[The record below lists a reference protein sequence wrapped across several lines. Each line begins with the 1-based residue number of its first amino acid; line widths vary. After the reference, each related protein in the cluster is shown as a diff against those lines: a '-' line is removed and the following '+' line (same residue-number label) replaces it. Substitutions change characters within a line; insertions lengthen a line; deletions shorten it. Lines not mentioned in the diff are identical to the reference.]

1 MERSELSASEFVGPF
16 RTVAV
21 LGQGG
26 MGRVVLGVGPD
37 GRYVA
42 VKQVHAELAED
53 EGFRARF
60 RREVD
65 ASRRV
70 AGGYTAAVI
79 DADPDAETPWL
90 ASQFVPG
97 PSLSQAVDAAGPLPE
112 EAVRRLAAG
121 LAHALADVHR
131 AGLIH
136 RDLKPS
142 NVLLAEDGVRV
153 IDFGIVRA
161 VGDQTRITH
170 AGALIGSPAYMSP
183 EQALGQE
190 LTPATDVFSLGA
202 TLVMACTGK
211 PPFAGSSVPRIL
223 HEVVHCEPELGDVP
237 AGLRGIIAHCLAKD
251 PADRPTPGELLS
263 AVGELAPSARPW
275 PEAVNTLVHEHE
287 HEHEHQHEPLAVTGG
302 LVSGTT
308 APQTA
313 PRTSPR
319 WRRPWPRQRIVQVA
333 VAGVV
338 VVLGLTVWRPFLA
351 DTYREFIADVRSTG
365 LDQKK
370 DKYPAKPPSCQ
381 QVWGELRV
389 PSGFAQPAGFGP
401 VEKYGSAYARCTWTN
416 RTGDAIEAEWMF
428 FTTGQG
434 EGTGA
439 EQAKRMY
446 EHFYERGRTRRDND
460 LGFADEGLWQKPQ
473 GDGFPNCRLYVREVN
488 MLATVSVTGPRYPTG
503 RCEAVTR
510 ELAAS
515 VVERVGK

>member
-1 MERSELSASEFVGPF
+1 MGRSELSASEFVGPF

-53 EGFRARF
+53 EGFRERF

-70 AGGYTAAVI
+70 AGGYTAAVV

-223 HEVVHCEPELGDVP
+223 HEVVHSEPELGDVP

-275 PEAVNTLVHEHE
+275 PEAVNTLVHE
-287 HEHEHQHEPLAVTGG
+287 PLAVTGG

-313 PRTSPR
+313 PRTSPGGVAR
-319 WRRPWPRQRIVQVA
+319 GPGSGSCGLPWRASWPC
-333 VAGVV
+333 
-338 VVLGLTVWRPFLA
+338 WR
-351 DTYREFIADVRSTG
+351 
-365 LDQKK
+365 
-370 DKYPAKPPSCQ
+370 
-381 QVWGELRV
+381 
-389 PSGFAQPAGFGP
+389 
-401 VEKYGSAYARCTWTN
+401 
-416 RTGDAIEAEWMF
+416 
-428 FTTGQG
+428 
-434 EGTGA
+434 
-439 EQAKRMY
+439 
-446 EHFYERGRTRRDND
+446 
-460 LGFADEGLWQKPQ
+460 
-473 GDGFPNCRLYVREVN
+473 
-488 MLATVSVTGPRYPTG
+488 
-503 RCEAVTR
+503 
-510 ELAAS
+510 
-515 VVERVGK
+515 

>member
-1 MERSELSASEFVGPF
+1 MERSELSASEFAGPF

-21 LGQGG
+21 LGRGG

-79 DADPDAETPWL
+79 DADPDAEMPWL

-183 EQALGQE
+183 EQALGRE
-190 LTPATDVFSLGA
+190 LTRPPTCSRSARPSSWPARGSRRSSGA
-202 TLVMACTGK
+202 RCRGSCTRSCTPNRSWVTYRAGC
-211 PPFAGSSVPRIL
+211 AGSSRTAWPRI
-223 HEVVHCEPELGDVP
+223 
-237 AGLRGIIAHCLAKD
+237 R
-251 PADRPTPGELLS
+251 
-263 AVGELAPSARPW
+263 
-275 PEAVNTLVHEHE
+275 
-287 HEHEHQHEPLAVTGG
+287 
-302 LVSGTT
+302 
-308 APQTA
+308 
-313 PRTSPR
+313 
-319 WRRPWPRQRIVQVA
+319 
-333 VAGVV
+333 
-338 VVLGLTVWRPFLA
+338 
-351 DTYREFIADVRSTG
+351 
-365 LDQKK
+365 
-370 DKYPAKPPSCQ
+370 
-381 QVWGELRV
+381 
-389 PSGFAQPAGFGP
+389 
-401 VEKYGSAYARCTWTN
+401 
-416 RTGDAIEAEWMF
+416 
-428 FTTGQG
+428 
-434 EGTGA
+434 
-439 EQAKRMY
+439 
-446 EHFYERGRTRRDND
+446 
-460 LGFADEGLWQKPQ
+460 
-473 GDGFPNCRLYVREVN
+473 
-488 MLATVSVTGPRYPTG
+488 PTG
-503 RCEAVTR
+503 RPPASCSARSASWRPRRGRGRRRCTR
-510 ELAAS
+510 WS
-515 VVERVGK
+515 TSRSP

>member
-1 MERSELSASEFVGPF
+1 MGRSEPSASEFVGPF
-16 RTVAV
+16 RVVAV

-53 EGFRARF
+53 EGFRERF
-60 RREVD
+60 RREVE

-70 AGGYTAAVI
+70 AGGYTAAVV

-112 EAVRRLAAG
+112 QAARRLAAG
-121 LAHALADVHR
+121 LAQALADVHR

-161 VGDQTRITH
+161 VGEQTRITH
-170 AGALIGSPAYMSP
+170 SGSLIGSPAYMSP

-223 HEVVHCEPELGDVP
+223 HEVVHGEPDLGEVP
-237 AGLRGIIAHCLAKD
+237 PRLREVIAWCLAKD
-251 PADRPTPGELLS
+251 PADRPTLRELLS
-263 AVGELAPSARPW
+263 RVGGLTPSARPW
-275 PEAVNTLVHEHE
+275 PEAVNTLVHE
-287 HEHEHQHEPLAVTGG
+287 QVDATAG
-302 LVSGTT
+302 LVDGAT
-308 APQTA
+308 APPTDDEAA
-313 PRTSPR
+313 PWWRRP
-319 WRRPWPRQRIVQVA
+319 WRRPWPRPLVVA
-333 VAGVV
+333 LSVVGVTAV
-338 VVLGLTVWRPFLA
+338 VGLTVGRTFLE
-351 DTYREFIADVRSTG
+351 DTYREFISDVRSTG
-365 LDQKK
+365 LAKMK
-370 DKYPAKPPSCQ
+370 DKYPAAPPSCTQ
-381 QVWGELRV
+381 MQDTLRV
-389 PSGFAQPAGFGP
+389 PSGFGQPTGFGP
-401 VEKYGSAYARCTWTN
+401 AKEIDSSAYARCTWTN
-416 RTGDAIEAEWMF
+416 RTGDEMEAEWTVF
-428 FTTGQG
+428 PTEKG

-439 EQAKRMY
+439 EKAKRRF
-446 EHFYERGRTRRDND
+446 EFLNEPGQTRRDVD
-460 LGFADEGLWQKPQ
+460 LGFAAEGLWQRPQ
-473 GDGFPNCRLYVREVN
+473 NEKYPNCRLYIREGN
-488 MLATVSVTGPRYPTG
+488 MMATVSVTGPRFPSG
-503 RCEAVTR
+503 RCEAPTR

-515 VVERVGK
+515 VVESVGS

>member
-16 RTVAV
+16 RVIAV

-42 VKQVHAELAED
+42 VKQVHAELLAED
-53 EGFRARF
+53 EEFRARF

-97 PSLSQAVDAAGPLPE
+97 PSLSQAVDATGPLPE
-112 EAVRRLAAG
+112 QAARRLAAG
-121 LAHALADVHR
+121 LAQALADVHR

-170 AGALIGSPAYMSP
+170 SGSLIGSPAYMSP

-223 HEVVHCEPELGDVP
+223 HEVVHSEPDLSEVP
-237 AGLRGIIAHCLAKD
+237 PRLREVIAWCLAKD
-251 PADRPTPGELLS
+251 PADRPTLRELLS
-263 AVGELAPSARPW
+263 RVGGLTPSARPW
-275 PEAVNTLVHEHE
+275 PEAVNTLVQE
-287 HEHEHQHEPLAVTGG
+287 QVDATAG
-302 LVSGTT
+302 LVNGAT

-313 PRTSPR
+313 GGAAPW
-319 WRRPWPRQRIVQVA
+319 WRRPWPRQRIVRVA

-338 VVLGLTVWRPFLA
+338 AVLALTVWRPFLA

-381 QVWGELRV
+381 QVWDELRV

-416 RTGDAIEAEWMF
+416 RTGDAIEAEWQF

-473 GDGFPNCRLYVREVN
+473 DDRFPNCRLYLREVN
-488 MLATVSVTGPRYPTG
+488 MLATVSVTGPRYPSGT
-503 RCEAVTR
+503 CEAVTR

-515 VVERVGK
+515 VVESVGSR

>member
-21 LGQGG
+21 LGRGG

-42 VKQVHAELAED
+42 VKQVHPELAED

-79 DADPDAETPWL
+79 DADPDAEMPWL

-183 EQALGQE
+183 EQALGRE

-223 HEVVHCEPELGDVP
+223 HEVVHSEPELGDVP

-263 AVGELAPSARPW
+263 TVGELAPSARPW
-275 PEAVNTLVHEHE
+275 PEAVNTLVHE
-287 HEHEHQHEPLAVTGG
+287 PLAVAGG
-302 LVSGTT
+302 LVGGTT
-308 APQTA
+308 APQT
-313 PRTSPR
+313 SSR
-319 WRRPWPRQRIVQVA
+319 WRRPWPRPLIVVVA

-338 VVLGLTVWRPFLA
+338 AAVGLTVGRSFLG

-365 LDQKK
+365 LAQKQ
-370 DKYPAKPPSCQ
+370 DKYPAAPPSCQ
-381 QVWGELRV
+381 QVRDKLRV
-389 PSGFAQPAGFGP
+389 PSGLGQVAGFGP

-416 RTGDAIEAEWMF
+416 RTGDEIEAEWRF
-428 FTTGQG
+428 FSTGQG

-439 EQAKRMY
+439 EQAKWFY
-446 EHFYERGRTRRDND
+446 EHSYERGRTRRDLD
-460 LGFADEGLWQKPQ
+460 LGFADEGLWQEPQ
-473 GDGFPNCRLYVREVN
+473 GDGYPNCRLYVREVN
-488 MLATVSVTGPRYPTG
+488 MVAKVAVTGPRYPSGT
-503 RCEAVTR
+503 CEAVAR

-515 VVERVGK
+515 VVESVGS

>member
-1 MERSELSASEFVGPF
+1 MEYIGPF
-16 RTVAV
+16 RTVTV

-26 MGRVVLGVGPD
+26 MGRVVLGVAPD

-53 EGFRARF
+53 DGFRARF

-79 DADPDAETPWL
+79 DADPDAEIPWL

-97 PSLSQAVDAAGPLPE
+97 PSLSRAVETAGPLPE

-170 AGALIGSPAYMSP
+170 AGALMGSPAYMSP
-183 EQALGQE
+183 EQVLGQE
-190 LTPATDVFSLGA
+190 LTPASDVFSLGA

-223 HEVVHCEPELGDVP
+223 HEVVHAEPDLGGVP
-237 AGLRGIIAHCLAKD
+237 AGLRDVVTGCLAKD
-251 PADRPTPGELLS
+251 PAERPTPHELLT
-263 AVGELAPSARPW
+263 AVGELTPSARPW
-275 PEAVNTLVHEHE
+275 PEAVNMLIHE
-287 HEHEHQHEPLAVTGG
+287 QVDVTAGVVNG
-302 LVSGTT
+302 
-308 APQTA
+308 ATA
-313 PRTSPR
+313 PRTDGGAAPW
-319 WRRPWPRQRIVQVA
+319 WRRRWPRPLIVAVAAAGVVA
-333 VAGVV
+333 VAG
-338 VVLGLTVWRPFLA
+338 LTVGRPYLL
-351 DTYREFIADVRSTG
+351 DTYREFISDVRSTG
-365 LDQKK
+365 LAQKQ
-370 DKYPAKPPSCQ
+370 DKYPAMPPSCA
-381 QVWGELRV
+381 QVRDKVRV
-389 PSGFAQPAGFGP
+389 PSGFDQPSGFGP
-401 VEKYGSAYARCTWTN
+401 VEESGSAYARCTWTN
-416 RTGDAIEAEWMF
+416 RTGDEIEAEWTF
-428 FTTGQG
+428 FATGKG

-439 EQAKRMY
+439 ERAKHRL
-446 EHFYERGRTRRDND
+446 EVFNEPGKTRRDID
-460 LGFADEGLWQKPQ
+460 LGFADEGLWQPPPK
-473 GDGFPNCRLYVREVN
+473 DDRFPNCRLYVRDVN
-488 MLATVSVTGPRYPTG
+488 MTLHVSVTGPRYPTG
-503 RCEAVTR
+503 KCEAVTR

-515 VVERVGK
+515 VVESVGSR

>member
-1 MERSELSASEFVGPF
+1 MEYIGPF

-42 VKQVHAELAED
+42 VKQVHAELAGD

-79 DADPDAETPWL
+79 DADPDAEMPWL

-97 PSLSQAVDAAGPLPE
+97 PSLSQAVETAGPLPE

-183 EQALGQE
+183 EQVLGQE
-190 LTPATDVFSLGA
+190 LTPASDVFSLGA
-202 TLVMACTGK
+202 TLVMACTGRA
-211 PPFAGSSVPRIL
+211 PFAGSSVPRIL
-223 HEVVHCEPELGDVP
+223 HEVVHAEPDLSEVP
-237 AGLRGIIAHCLAKD
+237 PRLREVIAWCLAKD
-251 PADRPTPGELLS
+251 PADRPTPRELLS
-263 AVGELAPSARPW
+263 RVGGLTPSARPW
-275 PEAVNTLVHEHE
+275 PEAVNTLIHDQLVVMGALLR
-287 HEHEHQHEPLAVTGG
+287 QATGPETG
-302 LVSGTT
+302 SETGPGT
-308 APQTA
+308 APEA
-313 PRTSPR
+313 VPL
-319 WRRPWPRQRIVQVA
+319 WRRRWPRPLIVAVALAGVVA
-333 VAGVV
+333 VAG
-338 VVLGLTVWRPFLA
+338 LTVGRSYLGE
-351 DTYREFIADVRSTG
+351 TYRGFISDIRSAG
-365 LDQKK
+365 LAQKK
-370 DKYPAKPPSCQ
+370 DKYPARPPSCE
-381 QVWGELRV
+381 QVRGELRV
-389 PSGFAQPAGFGP
+389 PSGFDQPDGFGP
-401 VEKYGSAYARCTWTN
+401 VEEAGSGYARCTWTN
-416 RTGDAIEAEWMF
+416 RTGDEIEAEWTF
-428 FTTGQG
+428 FSTEKGA
-434 EGTGA
+434 GTGA
-439 EQAKRMY
+439 ERAKKRL
-446 EHFYERGRTRRDND
+446 EIFYEPGKTRRDIG
-460 LGFADEGLWQKPQ
+460 LGFADEGLWQPPPK
-473 GDGFPNCRLYVREVN
+473 DDRFPNCRLYARDVN
-488 MLATVSVTGPRYPTG
+488 MVLHVSVTGPRYPAG

-515 VVERVGK
+515 IVERVGK

>member
-1 MERSELSASEFVGPF
+1 MEQHIGPF

-42 VKQVHAELAED
+42 VKQVHAELAGD

-97 PSLSQAVDAAGPLPE
+97 PSLNQALEAAGPLPE
-112 EAVRRLAAG
+112 EVVRRLAAG
-121 LAHALADVHR
+121 LAHALADVHG

-170 AGALIGSPAYMSP
+170 DGSLMGSPAFMSP
-183 EQALGQE
+183 EQVLGQE
-190 LTPATDVFSLGA
+190 LTPASDVFSLGA

-211 PPFAGSSVPRIL
+211 APFAAGSVPRIL
-223 HEVVHCEPELGDVP
+223 HEVVHAEPDLSGVP
-237 AGLRGIIAHCLAKD
+237 PRLREVIAWCLAKD
-251 PADRPTPGELLS
+251 PAGRPTPRELLS
-263 AVGELAPSARPW
+263 RVGGLTPSARPW
-275 PEAVNTLVHEHE
+275 PEAVNTLIHD
-287 HEHEHQHEPLAVTGG
+287 Q
-302 LVSGTT
+302 LVVMGALLRQAT
-308 APQTA
+308 APDTA
-313 PRTSPR
+313 RDTGPGTVPL
-319 WRRPWPRQRIVQVA
+319 WRRRRPRPLIVAVAAAGVVA
-333 VAGVV
+333 VAG
-338 VVLGLTVWRPFLA
+338 LTVGRPYLV
-351 DTYREFIADVRSTG
+351 DTYRDFISDVRSAG
-365 LDQKK
+365 LAQKQ
-370 DKYPAKPPSCQ
+370 DKYPAMPPSCE
-381 QVWGELRV
+381 QVRDKVRV
-389 PSGFAQPAGFGP
+389 PSGFDQPDGFGP
-401 VEKYGSAYARCTWTN
+401 VDESGSAHARCTWTN
-416 RTGDAIEAEWMF
+416 RTGDEIEAEWTF
-428 FTTGQG
+428 FVTGKG

-439 EQAKRMY
+439 QRAKKRL
-446 EHFYERGRTRRDND
+446 EIFHEPGKTRRDVD
-460 LGFADEGLWQKPQ
+460 LGFADEGLWQPPPK
-473 GDGFPNCRLYVREVN
+473 DDRFPNCRLYVRDVN
-488 MLATVSVTGPRYPTG
+488 MVLHVSVTGPRYPTG
-503 RCEAVTR
+503 TCEAVTR

-515 VVERVGK
+515 VVESVGSR

>member
-1 MERSELSASEFVGPF
+1 MEQHIGPF

-42 VKQVHAELAED
+42 VKQVHAELAGD

-97 PSLSQAVDAAGPLPE
+97 PSLNQALETAGPLPE

-170 AGALIGSPAYMSP
+170 DGSLMGSPAFMSP
-183 EQALGQE
+183 EQVLGQE
-190 LTPATDVFSLGA
+190 LTPASDVFSLGA

-223 HEVVHCEPELGDVP
+223 HEVVHAEPDLSEVP
-237 AGLRGIIAHCLAKD
+237 PRLREVIAWCLAKD
-251 PADRPTPGELLS
+251 PADRPTPRELLS
-263 AVGELAPSARPW
+263 RVGGLTPSARPW
-275 PEAVNTLVHEHE
+275 PEAVNTLIHD
-287 HEHEHQHEPLAVTGG
+287 Q
-302 LVSGTT
+302 LVVMGALLRQAAGPGT
-308 APQTA
+308 APETTPEA
-313 PRTSPR
+313 VPL
-319 WRRPWPRQRIVQVA
+319 WRRRWPRPLIVAVAAAGVVA
-333 VAGVV
+333 VAG
-338 VVLGLTVWRPFLA
+338 LTVGRPYLV
-351 DTYREFIADVRSTG
+351 DTYREFISDVRSTG
-365 LDQKK
+365 LAQKQ
-370 DKYPAKPPSCQ
+370 DKYPAMPPSCE
-381 QVWGELRV
+381 QVRDKVRV
-389 PSGFAQPAGFGP
+389 PSGFDQPAGFGP
-401 VEKYGSAYARCTWTN
+401 VEQSGSAYARCTWTN
-416 RTGDAIEAEWMF
+416 RTGDEIEAEWTF
-428 FTTGQG
+428 FATGKG

-439 EQAKRMY
+439 ERAKHRL
-446 EHFYERGRTRRDND
+446 EIFNKPGETRRDID
-460 LGFADEGLWQKPQ
+460 LGFADEGLWQPPPK
-473 GDGFPNCRLYVREVN
+473 DDRFPNCRLYVRDVN
-488 MLATVSVTGPRYPTG
+488 MMLHVSVTGPRYPTG
-503 RCEAVTR
+503 TCAAVTR

-515 VVERVGK
+515 VVDSVGSR

>member
-1 MERSELSASEFVGPF
+1 MEQHIGPF
-16 RTVAV
+16 RTVSV

-37 GRYVA
+37 GRFVA

-79 DADPDAETPWL
+79 DADPDAEVPWL

-97 PSLSQAVDAAGPLPE
+97 PSLSRAVDAAGPLPE

-170 AGALIGSPAYMSP
+170 AGALIGSPAYMAP
-183 EQALGQE
+183 EQVLGQE
-190 LTPATDVFSLGA
+190 LTPAADVFSLGA

-223 HEVVHCEPELGDVP
+223 HEVVHAEPDLGGVP
-237 AGLRGIIAHCLAKD
+237 AGLRDVVTRCLAKD
-251 PADRPTPGELLS
+251 PADRPTPGELLT

-275 PEAVNTLVHEHE
+275 PEAVNALIHE
-287 HEHEHQHEPLAVTGG
+287 QVDVTGG
-302 LVSGTT
+302 LVNG
-308 APQTA
+308 ATA
-313 PRTSPR
+313 PRADDGAAPW
-319 WRRPWPRQRIVQVA
+319 WRRRWPRPLIVAVAAAGVVA
-333 VAGVV
+333 VAG
-338 VVLGLTVWRPFLA
+338 LTVGRPYLVE
-351 DTYREFIADVRSTG
+351 TYREFISDVRSTG
-365 LDQKK
+365 LAQKQ
-370 DKYPAKPPSCQ
+370 DKYPAKPPSCE
-381 QVWGELRV
+381 QVRDKVRV
-389 PSGFAQPAGFGP
+389 PSGFDQPTGFGP
-401 VEKYGSAYARCTWTN
+401 VEESGSAYARCTWTN
-416 RTGDAIEAEWMF
+416 RTGDEIEAEWTF
-428 FTTGQG
+428 FATGKG

-439 EQAKRMY
+439 ERAKHRL
-446 EHFYERGRTRRDND
+446 EIFNEPGKTRRDID
-460 LGFADEGLWQKPQ
+460 LGFADEGLWQPPPK
-473 GDGFPNCRLYVREVN
+473 DDRYPNCRLYVRDVN
-488 MLATVSVTGPRYPTG
+488 MMLHVSVTGPRYPIGT
-503 RCEAVTR
+503 CEAVTR

-515 VVERVGK
+515 VVESVGS

>member
-1 MERSELSASEFVGPF
+1 M
-16 RTVAV
+16 

-37 GRYVA
+37 GRFVA
-42 VKQVHAELAED
+42 VKQVHAELAGD

-79 DADPDAETPWL
+79 DADPEAEMPWL

-97 PSLSQAVDAAGPLPE
+97 PSLSQAVETAGPLPE

-183 EQALGQE
+183 EQVLGQE
-190 LTPATDVFSLGA
+190 LTPAADVFSLGA

-211 PPFAGSSVPRIL
+211 APFAGSSVPRIL
-223 HEVVHCEPELGDVP
+223 HEVVHAEPDLGDVP
-237 AGLRGIIAHCLAKD
+237 AGLRDVIARCLAKH
-251 PADRPTPGELLS
+251 PAERPTPGELLT
-263 AVGELAPSARPW
+263 AVGELTPSARPW
-275 PEAVNTLVHEHE
+275 PDAVNGLIDE
-287 HEHEHQHEPLAVTGG
+287 QLAVTAE
-302 LVSGTT
+302 LVSGAT
-308 APQTA
+308 AAETVPL
-313 PRTSPR
+313 
-319 WRRPWPRQRIVQVA
+319 WRRRWPRPLIVAVA

-338 VVLGLTVWRPFLA
+338 AVAGLTVGRSYLGE
-351 DTYREFIADVRSTG
+351 TYRDFISDIRSAG
-365 LDQKK
+365 LAQKK
-370 DKYPAKPPSCQ
+370 DKYPARPPSCE
-381 QVWGELRV
+381 QVRDTLRV
-389 PSGFAQPAGFGP
+389 PTGFDQPDGFGP
-401 VEKYGSAYARCTWTN
+401 VDESGSGYARCTWTN
-416 RTGDAIEAEWMF
+416 RTGDEIEAEWTF
-428 FTTGQG
+428 FSTEKG
-434 EGTGA
+434 ERTGA
-439 EQAKRMY
+439 QRAKKRL
-446 EHFYERGRTRRDND
+446 EVFYEPGKTRRDID
-460 LGFADEGLWQKPQ
+460 LGFADEGLWQPPPK
-473 GDGFPNCRLYVREVN
+473 DDRFPNCRLYVRDVN
-488 MLATVSVTGPRYPTG
+488 MVLHVSVTGPRYPTG